1 MVEGKRNHPAGYC
14 AGAKGKEEAPK
25 REQKA
30 MTNGEHN
37 DIPPCQIRIQ
47 KDGKWYHKGREM
59 IHRDFIRLFYENMEL
74 DDEGRYII
82 YWDGKPCYVEV
93 EDTAFVVM
101 RVDALSDGTRFLL
114 TLSDDTQE
122 ILASETLRVSEEN
135 VLYSSVKSGV
145 FPARF
150 TRPAY
155 YQLAQFIQED
165 EQGYYLEAEGKK
177 HYVQRDVHK

>member
-1 MVEGKRNHPAGYC
+1 
-14 AGAKGKEEAPK
+14 
-25 REQKA
+25 
-30 MTNGEHN
+30 MTDSKHK
-37 DIPPCQIRIQ
+37 DIPPCQIRIH

-59 IHRDFIRLFYENMEL
+59 IHREFIHLFYENMEL
-74 DDEGRYII
+74 DEEGRYLI

-101 RVDALSDGTRFLL
+101 RVDVLSDKAQILL
-114 TLSDDTQE
+114 TLSDDSQE
-122 ILASETLRVSEEN
+122 YLAPETLTVSDEN
-135 VLYSSVKSGV
+135 VMYCKVKSST

-165 EQGYYLEAEGKK
+165 EEGYYVDVGGKK
-177 HYVQRDVHK
+177 QYIPVESRTPS